1 MSILSITPDTV
12 VEASGNLQN
21 LGAALRSANA
31 AAASQTTAI
40 AAPATDDVSTAITS
54 LLGTHAQEF
63 QALSTKAA
71 AFHDEFV
78 NLLNGGAAKYLNTEL
93 TNAQQTLTNTVNAPA
108 RALLGQP
115 APGLAAA
122 AARAVTNPTT
132 QSFNFPFG
140 PFTISG
146 NQTLTT
152 TSEGFSGATN
162 AAISLNTPAGPV
174 GLFSGSGSET
184 FNSTTGLGSANFA
197 GSGPWISASG
207 SGNFSNATG
216 AFSGNFAGTGP
227 FISAGG
233 SLNGT
238 VPVGGTGS
246 PQITGLS
253 LVIDGIPVP
262 AQFITAYLNGLLQ
275 TALAGS

>member
-40 AAPATDDVSTAITS
+40 SAPAADEVSAAITS

-78 NLLNGGAAKYLNTEL
+78 NLLNGGAAQYLNTEL

-115 APGLAAA
+115 APVAA
-122 AARAVTNPTT
+122 AARAVTSPTT

-146 NQTLTT
+146 NQTFTT

-162 AAISLNTPAGPV
+162 AAVSLNTPVGPV
-174 GLFSGSGSET
+174 GLFSGSGSEA
-184 FNSTTGLGSANFA
+184 FNSTTGVGSANFA
-197 GSGPWISASG
+197 GRGPWISASG
-207 SGNFSNATG
+207 SGNFSNTTG
-216 AFSGNFAGTGP
+216 AFSANFAGTAGP
-227 FISAGG
+227 FISTGG

-238 VPVGGTGS
+238 VLVSGTGS

-253 LVIDGIPVP
+253 LVVDGIPVP
-262 AQFITAYLNGLLQ
+262 VQFITPYLNGLLQ
-275 TALAGS
+275 AALAGS